1 VIYIGNV
8 RLTPLS
14 SREDP
19 YRFENLT
26 DALEFTRILRSWVW
40 CCIGPEP
47 DLFRVYPGGRIEDW
61 TIWLGTPQAKARL
74 ARKKSEVPA

>member
-8 RLTPLS
+8 KMTPLS

-19 YRFENLT
+19 YRFDNLV
-26 DALEFTRILRSWVW
+26 DAAAFSRITNSIVW

-47 DLFRVYPGGRIEDW
+47 DLFRVHPGGRIEDW
-61 TIWLGTPQAKARL
+61 TRWLDTPQAKARL
-74 ARKKSEVPA
+74 ARKKAEVPA